1 LSEEIMDQGRLQ
13 VEIVATLRAARQ
25 AEREIIGTLPEEV
38 RLAPG
43 PDGGWSPKDIQAHL
57 TSWKALQARHHA
69 TARRGEELPPAVEEI
84 DATNAEFHAARADWS
99 WASVEE
105 EADQV
110 TEQLM
115 AEILDTDLETLLG
128 NERLLGGTMGNGASH
143 VLEHLPPL
151 ARAHGNEQRALA
163 LAREIEGIVR
173 SSAFPDR
180 DKGVFLYNQACFHAL
195 GGRLGLARAMLP
207 EALVL
212 RPDLTEWS
220 QQDPDLAVLRDEQGA
235 PSGDLA

>member
-1 LSEEIMDQGRLQ
+1 MDQRPLQ
-13 VEIVATLRAARQ
+13 DDIVATLRAARQ
-25 AEREIIGTLPEEV
+25 AERDVIGTLPEDV

-57 TSWKALQARHHA
+57 TSWKALQAQHHA
-69 TARRGEELPPAVEEI
+69 AARRGEELPTAGEEI
-84 DATNAEFHAARADWS
+84 DATNAEFHAARAEWS

-115 AEILDTDLETLLG
+115 AAIHDTDLETLLG
-128 NERLLGGTMGNGASH
+128 NERLLGGTMGNGAAH
-143 VLEHLPPL
+143 TLEHLPPL
-151 ARAHGNEQRALA
+151 AGAHGTGEQVLA

-173 SSAFPDR
+173 ASAFPDP

-195 GGRLGLARAMLP
+195 GGRLDVARAMLP
-207 EALVL
+207 EALAL

-220 QQDPDLAVLRDEQGA
+220 QQDPDLAVLREEQKG
-235 PSGDLA
+235 PGGDRA